1 MARVEG
7 KVNFQLSVTPEEKAM
22 IKADAKA
29 MGMPVARYVVMVCK
43 LINESTREVATE
55 EMVNRFT
62 KAVMRG
68 YNEAMKSEGVPTN

>member
-1 MARVEG
+1 MARVDS

-29 MGMPVARYVVMVCK
+29 MGLPVARYVVMVCK
-43 LINESTREVATE
+43 LVNESTREMATE
-55 EMVNRFT
+55 QFVQSFT

-68 YNEAMKSEGVPTN
+68 YNKAISEE

>member
-1 MARVEG
+1 MARVDS

-29 MGMPVARYVVMVCK
+29 MGLPVARYVVLVCK
-43 LINESTREVATE
+43 LVNESTREMATE
-55 EMVNRFT
+55 QFVQGFT

-68 YNEAMKSEGVPTN
+68 YNEAIKSESVPK

>member
-1 MARVEG
+1 MARIPE
-7 KVNFQLSVTPEEKAM
+7 KVNFQLSLYPEERDM

-43 LINESTREVATE
+43 LVNESTRELATE

-62 KAVMRG
+62 KAVMKG
-68 YNEAMKSEGVPTN
+68 YNEAIKSDAVPK